1 MTRRLR
7 YLNAMGVDVWV
18 RRPSRSSASIDS
30 PARNSRP
37 TEQAWHFE
45 TTQEK
50 QKRSPTLTD
59 VHPSEGVS
67 PRQAWRH
74 MAEGLIPNSP
84 GVESLET
91 VDSGILGERS
101 QSQSSTTSPVPK
113 IHLGLIGNAAL
124 CMVFELPEGVMT
136 DQNRQ
141 RFTQDVALALGHRL
155 VRFLDFKWPIVR
167 GDKQDQ
173 SAPVLRQTLMDQMR
187 SFGKKRL
194 LFGDVPLEYVDL
206 SMQIDAV
213 VTVSIEEIMASSVHK
228 RALWESLRDWRSDI
242 NDKETA
248 LPGMETEGDDS

>member
-1 MTRRLR
+1 
-7 YLNAMGVDVWV
+7 MGND
-18 RRPSRSSASIDS
+18 
-30 PARNSRP
+30 
-37 TEQAWHFE
+37 
-45 TTQEK
+45 
-50 QKRSPTLTD
+50 
-59 VHPSEGVS
+59 
-67 PRQAWRH
+67 
-74 MAEGLIPNSP
+74 
-84 GVESLET
+84 
-91 VDSGILGERS
+91 
-101 QSQSSTTSPVPK
+101 
-113 IHLGLIGNAAL
+113 AL
-124 CMVFELPEGVMT
+124 CMVFELPEGGMT

-242 NDKETA
+242 NEKETA